1 MGRMA
6 KCRVC
11 GAKLDTTTAYKVII
25 CDTNDREKRFYYCS
39 KEEYEADEARKK
51 KEAADKDKVYRLIC
65 DILGRKEV
73 VNTALWKEKAVWNK
87 VCTDE
92 VIAQYLEE
100 NKDYLTGAISR
111 LDDVEFN
118 RIRYLSAILKNKLGD
133 YKPKVEEERKPVESN
148 SDFELF
154 EPTVVKQNNQ
164 SDCIVEDEEDDWL

>member
-1 MGRMA
+1 MA
-6 KCRVC
+6 ACKCRIC
-11 GAKLDTTTAYKVII
+11 KKSLNTKDAYCVI
-25 CDTNDREKRFYYCS
+25 TNDKRFYYCNATEY
-39 KEEYEADEARKK
+39 EEYKRKQE
-51 KEAADKDKVYRLIC
+51 KEVADKDKVYRLIC
-65 DILGRKEV
+65 DIIGRKEII
-73 VNTALWKEKAVWNK
+73 NSILWKEKSVWNK

-133 YKPKVEEERKPVESN
+133 YKPKVKEERKPVESN

-164 SDCIVEDEEDDWL
+164 SDFILEDVEDDLL

>member
-1 MGRMA
+1 MA
-6 KCRVC
+6 ACKCRIC
-11 GAKLDTTTAYKVII
+11 KKSLNTKDAYCVV
-25 CDTNDREKRFYYCS
+25 TNDKRFYYCNATEY
-39 KEEYEADEARKK
+39 EEYKRKHE

-65 DILGRKEV
+65 DIIGRKEI

-133 YKPKVEEERKPVESN
+133 YKPKVEEEKKYEPKIETNMNEMMYEIRNTNKSKRKSLA
-148 SDFELF
+148 DL
-154 EPTVVKQNNQ
+154 
-164 SDCIVEDEEDDWL
+164 EDMF

>member
-1 MGRMA
+1 MA
-6 KCRVC
+6 ACKCRIC
-11 GAKLDTTTAYKVII
+11 KKSLNTKDAYCVV
-25 CDTNDREKRFYYCS
+25 TNDKRFYYCNATEY
-39 KEEYEADEARKK
+39 EEYKRKHE

-65 DILGRKEV
+65 NILGRKEI

-118 RIRYLSAILKNKLGD
+118 RIRYLSAVLKNKLGD
-133 YKPKVEEERKPVESN
+133 YKPKAKEEKKVVRSN
-148 SDFELF
+148 SNFEFF
-154 EPTVVKQNNQ
+154 EPTVINQNKQE
-164 SDCIVEDEEDDWL
+164 DFILEDVEDDLL

>member
-25 CDTNDREKRFYYCS
+25 YDTNDREKRFYYCS

-65 DILGRKEV
+65 DIIGRKEII
-73 VNTALWKEKAVWNK
+73 NSILWKEKSVWNK
-87 VCTDE
+87 VCADE
-92 VIAQYLEE
+92 IIAQYLEE
-100 NKDYLTGAISR
+100 NKDYLTGAISK
-111 LDDVEFN
+111 LDDIEFN

-133 YKPKVEEERKPVESN
+133 YRPKVEEERKPVESN

-164 SDCIVEDEEDDWL
+164 SDFILEDVEDDLL

>member
-1 MGRMA
+1 MA
-6 KCRVC
+6 ACKCRIC
-11 GAKLDTTTAYKVII
+11 KKSLNTKEAYCVIV
-25 CDTNDREKRFYYCS
+25 NDKKFYYCNAAEY
-39 KEEYEADEARKK
+39 EEYKRKQE

-65 DILGRKEV
+65 DILGRKEI

-133 YKPKVEEERKPVESN
+133 YKPNVEKTKKPNVQVDETFYN
-148 SDFELF
+148 NIQ
-154 EPTVVKQNNQ
+154 TNQNKRR
-164 SDCIVEDEEDDWL
+164 SLVDLEDEY